1 MADEQNGNGGNGYLS
16 SAWSFGASLVNTVSD
31 TINRYVYCD
40 AQCLNRGT
48 IHRVHPKTDPSAGG
62 NGASPLP
69 YAHPFTHRR
78 SSYVVTRHS
87 SLTHRN
93 NASCPYQRSFM
104 GYEDLNV
111 IDPTTGKPIKASE
124 QADMNDQ
131 RAKAFTDYKKYLG
144 KDITSLVILPVWIM
158 QPFTMLQNMAE
169 IMEYTDSLDKA
180 AVTEDPYKRMAHVV
194 AYTMGP
200 FAAVERAWKPFN
212 PILGETFELHKG
224 DKGIKYIAEQVS
236 HHPPIGASHAEND
249 LWEYDLVSAPKTKF
263 LGNSVEVYPIGRTRI
278 KLKGTGDEF
287 TLIPPPT
294 KAHNVIIGKTWIDT
308 CGEYK
313 LINTVTGAKVTIEFT
328 ECGWFSAGR
337 YEIRGHVYDPEGTPK
352 LLLEG
357 KWNSHLD
364 CTQCDEEGNALPDAE
379 PERLW
384 TCKPKPENDPYQF
397 TEFAHLLNSIETC
410 DGVDPLPSDS
420 RRRPDRALLEL
431 GRSGEAAVAKHS
443 LEEMQRAEKKRR
455 EAEDDPWKPRWFN
468 VLPKDAHVHDG
479 EPDNSACP
487 QFQFNGE
494 YLKLTARG
502 DVSSAEDV
510 QGEGF
515 NPWQYEEMH
524 ETITIKTADA

>member
-1 MADEQNGNGGNGYLS
+1 MIRDAACTGNEQAEMYAPPSHSRPCPL
-16 SAWSFGASLVNTVSD
+16 A
-31 TINRYVYCD
+31 I
-40 AQCLNRGT
+40 
-48 IHRVHPKTDPSAGG
+48 RVC
-62 NGASPLP
+62 
-69 YAHPFTHRR
+69 F
-78 SSYVVTRHS
+78 
-87 SLTHRN
+87 
-93 NASCPYQRSFM
+93 SFM

-111 IDPTTGKPIKASE
+111 IDPATGKPIKASE

-131 RAKAFTDYKKYLG
+131 RAKAFTDYKQYLG

-169 IMEYTDSLDKA
+169 IMEYTDCLDKA

-212 PILGETFELHKG
+212 PILGETFELHKA

-263 LGNSVEVYPIGRTRI
+263 LGNSVEVYPVGRTRI

-308 CGEYK
+308 HGEYK
-313 LINTVTGAKVTIEFT
+313 LINTITGAKVSLIFT

-337 YEIRGHVYDPEGTPK
+337 YEIRGHVYDPEGVPK

-364 CTQCDEEGNALPDAE
+364 CTPCDEEGNPLPDAE

-384 TCKPKPENDPYQF
+384 TCEPKPENDPYQF
-397 TEFAHLLNSIETC
+397 TKFAHVLNSCEGIN
-410 DGVDPLPSDS
+410 PLPSDS

-443 LEEMQRAEKKRR
+443 LEEMQRSEKKRR

-479 EPDNSACP
+479 EASNDECP
-487 QFQFNGE
+487 QFEFNGE
-494 YLKLTARG
+494 YLKQGSRPA
-502 DVSSAEDV
+502 VPAKEV

-515 NPWQYEEMH
+515 APWQYQEMH
-524 ETITIKTADA
+524 ETITIARADA